1 MIVCDEKLG
10 VCSVK
15 EVDLKDEL
23 ELEQPT
29 LFYIGDPMCSW
40 CYGMSDILKDTQEYC
55 AKNGIKFQTI
65 VAGLRAS
72 GQVLW
77 DKRFKGFLKEEW
89 TNISNRTGKKFSF
102 EILDLLNFDYDTTPA
117 CKAVLIS
124 KILSFNNSK
133 IVLEFFSKIQEKFY
147 ANSEDTK
154 KLEFYK
160 LICEDL
166 NLDFEDLSSN
176 SLENSSKSRF
186 KSTKNAPHNGTI
198 KNALCEGP
206 YIFVIACIF
215 ATAVGVAPKPKPQ
228 CPAAKTLAS

>member
-10 VCSVK
+10 VCSVV

-77 DKRFKGFLKEEW
+77 DKRFKGFLKHEW
-89 TNISNRTGKKFSF
+89 TNISNKTGKKFSF

-117 CKAVLIS
+117 CKAVLIA
-124 KILSFNNSK
+124 KILSSNNSK

-147 ANSEDTK
+147 ANSQDTK

-160 LICEDL
+160 EICEDL
-166 NLDFEDLSSN
+166 SLDFEEFSKLFKDKSLDKKLHNEFIFGRNLSSSFPSLILVN
-176 SLENSSKSRF
+176 KKQKVNISIGYSSLEDVISRINKNLKS
-186 KSTKNAPHNGTI
+186 
-198 KNALCEGP
+198 L
-206 YIFVIACIF
+206 
-215 ATAVGVAPKPKPQ
+215 
-228 CPAAKTLAS
+228 

>member
-10 VCSVK
+10 VCSVV

-117 CKAVLIS
+117 CKAVLIA

-147 ANSEDTK
+147 ANSQDTK

-160 LICEDL
+160 EICEDL
-166 NLDFEDLSSN
+166 SLDFEEFSKLFKDKSLDKKLQNEFIIGRNLSSSFPSLILVN
-176 SLENSSKSRF
+176 KKQKVNISIGYSSLEDVISRINKNLKS
-186 KSTKNAPHNGTI
+186 
-198 KNALCEGP
+198 L
-206 YIFVIACIF
+206 
-215 ATAVGVAPKPKPQ
+215 
-228 CPAAKTLAS
+228 

>member
-147 ANSEDTK
+147 ANSQDTK
-154 KLEFYK
+154 KIRVL
-160 LICEDL
+160 
-166 NLDFEDLSSN
+166 
-176 SLENSSKSRF
+176 
-186 KSTKNAPHNGTI
+186 
-198 KNALCEGP
+198 
-206 YIFVIACIF
+206 
-215 ATAVGVAPKPKPQ
+215 
-228 CPAAKTLAS
+228 

>member
-10 VCSVK
+10 VCSVV

-77 DKRFKGFLKEEW
+77 DKRFKGFLKHEW
-89 TNISNRTGKKFSF
+89 TNISNKTGKKFSF

-147 ANSEDTK
+147 ANSQDTK

-160 LICEDL
+160 EICEDL
-166 NLDFEDLSSN
+166 SLDFEEFSKLFKDKSLDKKLHNEFIFGRNLSSSFPSLILVN
-176 SLENSSKSRF
+176 KKQKVNISIGYSSLEDVISRINKNLKS
-186 KSTKNAPHNGTI
+186 
-198 KNALCEGP
+198 L
-206 YIFVIACIF
+206 
-215 ATAVGVAPKPKPQ
+215 
-228 CPAAKTLAS
+228 

>member
-147 ANSEDTK
+147 ANSQDTK

-166 NLDFEDLSSN
+166 NLDFEEFSKLFEDKSLDKKLQNEFIFGRNLSSSLPSLILVN
-176 SLENSSKSRF
+176 KKQKVNISIGYSSLEEVISRINKNLKSF
-186 KSTKNAPHNGTI
+186 
-198 KNALCEGP
+198 
-206 YIFVIACIF
+206 
-215 ATAVGVAPKPKPQ
+215 
-228 CPAAKTLAS
+228 

>member
-10 VCSVK
+10 VCSVV

-77 DKRFKGFLKEEW
+77 DKRFKGFLKHEW
-89 TNISNRTGKKFSF
+89 TNISNKTGKKFSF
-102 EILDLLNFDYDTTPA
+102 EILDLLNFD
-117 CKAVLIS
+117 
-124 KILSFNNSK
+124 NNSK

-147 ANSEDTK
+147 ANSQDTK
-154 KLEFYK
+154 KLDFYK

-166 NLDFEDLSSN
+166 SLDFEEFSKLFEDKSLDKKLQNEFIFGRNLSSSFPSLILVN
-176 SLENSSKSRF
+176 KKQKVNISIGYSSLEDVISRINKNLKS
-186 KSTKNAPHNGTI
+186 
-198 KNALCEGP
+198 L
-206 YIFVIACIF
+206 
-215 ATAVGVAPKPKPQ
+215 
-228 CPAAKTLAS
+228 

>member
-147 ANSEDTK
+147 ANSQDTK

-166 NLDFEDLSSN
+166 NLDFEEFSKLFEDKSLDKKLQNEFIFGRNLSISV
-176 SLENSSKSRF
+176 SMRSQ
-186 KSTKNAPHNGTI
+186 TKRILRP
-198 KNALCEGP
+198 
-206 YIFVIACIF
+206 
-215 ATAVGVAPKPKPQ
+215 PKGRM
-228 CPAAKTLAS
+228 

>member
-10 VCSVK
+10 VCSVV

-89 TNISNRTGKKFSF
+89 TNISNKTGKKFSF

-117 CKAVLIS
+117 CKAVLIA
-124 KILSFNNSK
+124 KILSSNNSK

-147 ANSEDTK
+147 ANSQDTK

-166 NLDFEDLSSN
+166 NLDFEEFSKLFEDKSLDKKLQNEFIFGRNLSSSFPSLILVN
-176 SLENSSKSRF
+176 KKQKVNISIGYSSLEDVISRINKNLKS
-186 KSTKNAPHNGTI
+186 
-198 KNALCEGP
+198 L
-206 YIFVIACIF
+206 
-215 ATAVGVAPKPKPQ
+215 
-228 CPAAKTLAS
+228 

>member
-65 VAGLRAS
+65 VAGLRTS

-147 ANSEDTK
+147 ANSQDTK

-166 NLDFEDLSSN
+166 NLDFEEFSKLFEDKSLDKKLQNEFIFGRNLSSFFPSLILVN
-176 SLENSSKSRF
+176 KKQKVNISIGYSSLEEVISRINKNLKSF
-186 KSTKNAPHNGTI
+186 
-198 KNALCEGP
+198 
-206 YIFVIACIF
+206 
-215 ATAVGVAPKPKPQ
+215 
-228 CPAAKTLAS
+228 

>member
-147 ANSEDTK
+147 ANSQDTK

-166 NLDFEDLSSN
+166 NLDFEEFSKLFEDKSLDKKLQTEFIFGRNLSSSFPSLILVN
-176 SLENSSKSRF
+176 KKQQVNISIGYSSLEEVISRINKNLKS
-186 KSTKNAPHNGTI
+186 
-198 KNALCEGP
+198 L
-206 YIFVIACIF
+206 
-215 ATAVGVAPKPKPQ
+215 
-228 CPAAKTLAS
+228 

>member
-117 CKAVLIS
+117 CKAVLIA

-147 ANSEDTK
+147 ANSQDTK

-160 LICEDL
+160 EICEDL
-166 NLDFEDLSSN
+166 SLDFEEFSKLFKDKSLDKKLHNEFIFGRNLSSSFPSLILVN
-176 SLENSSKSRF
+176 KKQKVNISIGYSSLEEVISRINKNLKSF
-186 KSTKNAPHNGTI
+186 
-198 KNALCEGP
+198 
-206 YIFVIACIF
+206 
-215 ATAVGVAPKPKPQ
+215 
-228 CPAAKTLAS
+228 

>member
-1 MIVCDEKLG
+1 
-10 VCSVK
+10 
-15 EVDLKDEL
+15 
-23 ELEQPT
+23 
-29 LFYIGDPMCSW
+29 MCSW

-102 EILDLLNFDYDTTPA
+102 EILDLLNF
-117 CKAVLIS
+117 
-124 KILSFNNSK
+124 NNSK

-147 ANSEDTK
+147 VNSQDTK

-166 NLDFEDLSSN
+166 NLDFEEFSKLFEDKSLDKKLQNEFIFGRNLSSSFPSLILVN
-176 SLENSSKSRF
+176 KKQKVNISIGYSSLEEVISRINKNLKSF
-186 KSTKNAPHNGTI
+186 
-198 KNALCEGP
+198 
-206 YIFVIACIF
+206 
-215 ATAVGVAPKPKPQ
+215 
-228 CPAAKTLAS
+228 

>member
-10 VCSVK
+10 VCSVV

-77 DKRFKGFLKEEW
+77 DKRFKGFLKHEW
-89 TNISNRTGKKFSF
+89 TNISKK
-102 EILDLLNFDYDTTPA
+102 
-117 CKAVLIS
+117 KK
-124 KILSFNNSK
+124 KIL
-133 IVLEFFSKIQEKFY
+133 L
-147 ANSEDTK
+147 
-154 KLEFYK
+154 L
-160 LICEDL
+160 
-166 NLDFEDLSSN
+166 
-176 SLENSSKSRF
+176 
-186 KSTKNAPHNGTI
+186 
-198 KNALCEGP
+198 
-206 YIFVIACIF
+206 
-215 ATAVGVAPKPKPQ
+215 
-228 CPAAKTLAS
+228 

>member
-10 VCSVK
+10 VCSVV

-77 DKRFKGFLKEEW
+77 DKRFKGFLKHEW
-89 TNISNRTGKKFSF
+89 TNISNKTGKKFSF

-117 CKAVLIS
+117 CKAVLIA

-147 ANSEDTK
+147 ATLAEFK
-154 KLEFYK
+154 KQEVGSPKQIDLGKELEAIRLK
-160 LICEDL
+160 
-166 NLDFEDLSSN
+166 
-176 SLENSSKSRF
+176 
-186 KSTKNAPHNGTI
+186 
-198 KNALCEGP
+198 
-206 YIFVIACIF
+206 
-215 ATAVGVAPKPKPQ
+215 ATAF
-228 CPAAKTLAS
+228 SDS

>member
-10 VCSVK
+10 VCSVV

-77 DKRFKGFLKEEW
+77 DKRFKGFLKHEW
-89 TNISNRTGKKFSF
+89 TNISNKTGKKFSF
-102 EILDLLNFDYDTTPA
+102 EILDSYF
-117 CKAVLIS
+117 
-124 KILSFNNSK
+124 
-133 IVLEFFSKIQEKFY
+133 FFSLCSIFKGIFY
-147 ANSEDTK
+147 WIFRRATSVIRKNDSAISCST
-154 KLEFYK
+154 
-160 LICEDL
+160 
-166 NLDFEDLSSN
+166 LSYS
-176 SLENSSKSRF
+176 
-186 KSTKNAPHNGTI
+186 
-198 KNALCEGP
+198 
-206 YIFVIACIF
+206 
-215 ATAVGVAPKPKPQ
+215 
-228 CPAAKTLAS
+228 